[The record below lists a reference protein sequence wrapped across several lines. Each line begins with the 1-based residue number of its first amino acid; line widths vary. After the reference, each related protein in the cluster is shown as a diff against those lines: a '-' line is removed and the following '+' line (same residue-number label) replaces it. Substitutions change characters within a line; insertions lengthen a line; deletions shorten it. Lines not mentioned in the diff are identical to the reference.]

1 MPAEAAYFFLQQND
15 LGVGRGRQDRASS
28 GWSRGTGYGLFC
40 FLFAIHNFVNVYV
53 KVINAYCRKF
63 RNFREEIVCV
73 YACKLGRDTCL
84 PVTPSYYIGSF
95 PLSFF
100 VFFFFL
106 CTLHSLLMI

>member
-53 KVINAYCRKF
+53 KVINAHLETSEKKLY
-63 RNFREEIVCV
+63 VCMRV
-73 YACKLGRDTCL
+73 SWEGILAC
-84 PVTPSYYIGSF
+84 P
-95 PLSFF
+95 
-100 VFFFFL
+100 
-106 CTLHSLLMI
+106 